1 MEWVGVPEDPQRGS
15 HRSNRE
21 GRVCGVLSW
30 SGSVKRPG
38 SKMRS
43 CQLLPLSRIG
53 SSHLQMVTK
62 KPGSYRVVGCLA
74 LSRCFEMLTNG
85 SKGEGGEGPVF
96 DGDYSALKI
105 EVSLP
110 RFFFFFF
117 WPRAPPTIWQKL
129 SDPFSGCY

>member
-21 GRVCGVLSW
+21 GRVCGVLLW
-30 SGSVKRPG
+30 SGSMKRWG
-38 SKMRS
+38 SKMRSS

-53 SSHLQMVTK
+53 SPHLQMVTK

-105 EVSLP
+105 EVSPP
-110 RFFFFFF
+110 RFFF
-117 WPRAPPTIWQKL
+117 WPRAPLAIWQKL
-129 SDPFSGCY
+129 SDSFSECY